1 MIAAAPEGSQH
12 CQATD
17 RNGNNESALLFSTGA
32 YRGSNTGHLILAKG
46 SIIALSDFFR
56 ISHQHSDML
65 INEFSFPGT
74 FPLYPTAMIF
84 RTGLCQSSPK
94 NGVGKI

>member
-1 MIAAAPEGSQH
+1 MLFCARAIQLQR

-46 SIIALSDFFR
+46 SIIALSDFFVSV
-56 ISHQHSDML
+56 ISTV
-65 INEFSFPGT
+65 I
-74 FPLYPTAMIF
+74 
-84 RTGLCQSSPK
+84 C
-94 NGVGKI
+94 